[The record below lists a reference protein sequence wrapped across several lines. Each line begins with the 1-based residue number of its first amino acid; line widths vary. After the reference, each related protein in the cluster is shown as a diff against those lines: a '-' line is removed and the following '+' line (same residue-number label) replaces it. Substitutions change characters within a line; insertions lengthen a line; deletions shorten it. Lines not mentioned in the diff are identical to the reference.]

1 VVNEAASF
9 LGCLID
15 SGGKVLGS
23 GDCNSS
29 SGGAAE
35 VGGLGTGI
43 FDKIIGQIKKLKNS
57 PLGWSINLLLFLVV
71 ELMPQECA
79 VQVWGLEFM
88 EGDGGRSGR
97 SGASRTEK

>member
-23 GDCNSS
+23 GDCNSL

-35 VGGLGTGI
+35 DGGLDTGI
-43 FDKIIGQIKKLKNS
+43 FDKIIGQIKK
-57 PLGWSINLLLFLVV
+57 
-71 ELMPQECA
+71 
-79 VQVWGLEFM
+79 
-88 EGDGGRSGR
+88 
-97 SGASRTEK
+97 

>member
-1 VVNEAASF
+1 MVNEAASF

-35 VGGLGTGI
+35 DGGLGTGI

-57 PLGWSINLLLFLVV
+57 PLDW
-71 ELMPQECA
+71 
-79 VQVWGLEFM
+79 
-88 EGDGGRSGR
+88 
-97 SGASRTEK
+97 